1 MTQSYAARGSS
12 PWSDNP
18 TFGGGCCGRWPGCPT
33 RDPAFA
39 VVREV
44 TYEPLALLMAR
55 SGIFAAEEGVSG
67 SQANGSAGWNWAET
81 SPP

>member
-1 MTQSYAARGSS
+1 
-12 PWSDNP
+12 
-18 TFGGGCCGRWPGCPT
+18 
-33 RDPAFA
+33 

-55 SGIFAAEEGVSG
+55 SGMFAAEEGVSG